1 MKSVCIDVIPSPN
14 LSNSD
19 PVASALRYLEA
30 RLRHGTQLLSH
41 SQDVCAFLQLSLA
54 EEVSEVFA
62 VIFLDSK
69 HRLLAFEKLFH
80 GTINESTVY
89 PRRVLQK
96 ALEHNAAAVIVAHNH
111 PSGHCE
117 PSEADVEITREL
129 RAILKVI
136 QVKLLD
142 HFIVSCPNSYSFVEH
157 GLL

>member
-96 ALEHNAAAVIVAHNH
+96 ALEHKCAAGRTV
-111 PSGHCE
+111 
-117 PSEADVEITREL
+117 
-129 RAILKVI
+129 
-136 QVKLLD
+136 Q
-142 HFIVSCPNSYSFVEH
+142 
-157 GLL
+157 